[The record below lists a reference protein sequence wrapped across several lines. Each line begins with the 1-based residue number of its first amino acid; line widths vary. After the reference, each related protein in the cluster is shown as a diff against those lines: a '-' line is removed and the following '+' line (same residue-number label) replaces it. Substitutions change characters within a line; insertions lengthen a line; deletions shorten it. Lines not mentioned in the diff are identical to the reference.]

1 MTTPLANS
9 PATVALDIQAPVK
22 GQPFFGIQRIFL
34 KGQSLELPLGSKLFM
49 ETGAPTINLALQIE
63 SKLLMPDVFEV
74 SIRGTLTSTLDE
86 KTLFLL
92 EAEQAGIFEIRDVPP
107 SQLADILEIGA
118 PAILAPYLRTQL
130 ADSLTR
136 ATLPAFYMPEINW
149 PVLAME
155 RRSQAAV
162 AATGAAPSTAVH

>member
-1 MTTPLANS
+1 MTTTIPANT
-9 PATVALDIQAPVK
+9 PDAIQLDGQDAGK
-22 GQPFFGIQRIFL
+22 AQPFFGIQRIFL
-34 KGQSLELPLGSKLFM
+34 KGQSLELPLGAKLFL
-49 ETGAPTINLALQIE
+49 ETGAPTLNLAIQIE
-63 SKLLMPDVFEV
+63 STLLMPEVYEV
-74 SIRGTLTSTLDE
+74 SVRGTLTSTLGE
-86 KTLFLL
+86 KTLYLL
-92 EAEQAGIFEIRDVPP
+92 EAEQAGIFEVRDVPP

-155 RRSQAAV
+155 RRAQAA
-162 AATGAAPSTAVH
+162 GAPTTPSTAVH